1 MDAISD
7 GAPSAGHRRT
17 RGFHGLRDSPRDG
30 SDAAVTAGFLALGSS
45 PLATFPVPQWC
56 IGHRLSDYSCGGSRG
71 VSPRSLLIPGRGTVG
86 GLIRAAAK
94 ARQRDSGRLEGGRP
108 DAHCAPM
115 STQTDDST
123 RHKAKMAN
131 RKAAQDA
138 EVAAK
143 TVEKGLLVVHTGKG
157 KGKSTAAWGLLV
169 RALGRGLKCG
179 VVQFGKGA
187 WQTGERTA
195 LERFGEQIEWHTL
208 GEGFTWE
215 TQDRARD
222 VAAAE
227 RAWAVAQ
234 KMMADPTI
242 RLIVLDELN
251 ITLRYDHLD
260 AASVIAALQARRGD
274 QHIVVTG
281 RNAKPALIEAAD
293 LVTEMTPVKHH
304 FAAGVK
310 AQEGIEF

>member
-1 MDAISD
+1 MTS
-7 GAPSAGHRRT
+7 
-17 RGFHGLRDSPRDG
+17 
-30 SDAAVTAGFLALGSS
+30 
-45 PLATFPVPQWC
+45 
-56 IGHRLSDYSCGGSRG
+56 
-71 VSPRSLLIPGRGTVG
+71 
-86 GLIRAAAK
+86 
-94 ARQRDSGRLEGGRP
+94 
-108 DAHCAPM
+108 
-115 STQTDDST
+115 TDDAD

-143 TVEKGLLVVHTGKG
+143 TLEKGLLIVHTGKG
-157 KGKSTAAWGLLV
+157 KGKSTAAFGLML
-169 RALGRGLKCG
+169 RALGRGFRCG

-187 WQTGERTA
+187 WQSGERTA
-195 LERFGEQIEWHTL
+195 VEKFGDQVEWHTL

-227 RAWAVAQ
+227 RAWAAAR
-234 KMMADPTI
+234 KMMADPAI

-260 AASVIAALQARRGD
+260 AAAVIAALQARRPD

-281 RNAKPALIEAAD
+281 RNAKPELVAAAD
-293 LVTEMTPVKHH
+293 LVTEMMAVKHH